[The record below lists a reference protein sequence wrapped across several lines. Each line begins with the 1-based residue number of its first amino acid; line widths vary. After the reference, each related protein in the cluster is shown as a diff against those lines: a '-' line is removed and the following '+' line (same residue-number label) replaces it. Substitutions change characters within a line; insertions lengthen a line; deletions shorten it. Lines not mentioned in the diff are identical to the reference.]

1 MSKYNKNE
9 ERNLRESLGKW
20 SGWIL
25 FTTMLLYYELLFHGL
40 NFGIKA
46 GNVLLIAIFALVGGG
61 VLGIITNVFSVIV
74 NKIIATVLALFIGVL
89 FVAQYVYHS
98 VFNNYLSVMGTI
110 RFGNQAADNADTVL
124 SNMKTDISDIVL
136 LVIPVVIA
144 IVLIWTLMSFERRRW
159 WVNLICVGVVAV
171 MYIATVMVMWAVDL
185 DVYSP
190 YKVYS
195 QYTSVDLAVE
205 KLGVIESFVVDVREN
220 VTSGSD
226 KGQISFASAGM
237 DNAIDPLESSGNSP
251 VDTTNADDVSNL
263 DMTEKDSH
271 YDNTDEQVTTEEA
284 TTETPVDTSPNV
296 LDLDFDAINELSG
309 SDAVSSLSEYFKSVT
324 PTKKNEYTGMFE
336 GYNVIWITAEGFT
349 GYALESGLF
358 PVLSKLADEGFVF
371 ENYYQPLWYGST
383 LGGEYANLMGS
394 PTKNGGYLS
403 MCRAA
408 DNENGMYF
416 SMANTLK
423 RMGYSCYG
431 FHDNDYT
438 YYDRN
443 ITHPALGYEWIA
455 SGNGLEYQTDEYGQ
469 DIWPQ
474 SDLVMLEETFD
485 KYTKDRPFHLYYLTV
500 SGHVPYGYGA
510 ANAMSEKNKNV
521 VADLDYSDTTKA
533 YLASQYEM
541 ERMLEELLERLE
553 KRDLLDKTVIVLAG
567 DHVPYDNMEVVDE
580 LAGQSFG
587 NDLDAYRSRL
597 IIWSGSMEKSVR
609 VEKVCSSIDIL
620 PTMLN
625 LMGAEFDS
633 RLIVGRDILSDS
645 PGLVLFPDRSYITDT
660 YEYNASWDQ
669 IVRGNVSDETF
680 EAMQLYVAD
689 KFTAADN
696 ITETGYYSYVADYLG
711 K

>member
-1 MSKYNKNE
+1 MIKHCKAALGD
-9 ERNLRESLGKW
+9 LRYYLGKW

-25 FTTMLLYYELLFHGL
+25 FTAILLYYELLFHEL
-40 NFGIKA
+40 NFGIGD
-46 GNVLLIAIFALVGGG
+46 GNIVQIIIFALVGGG
-61 VLGIITNVFSVIV
+61 VCGIITNVFPVIV
-74 NKIIATVLALFIGVL
+74 DKIIATVLTLFIGIL
-89 FVAQYVYHS
+89 FVAQYIYHS

-110 RFGNQAADNADTVL
+110 RFGNQAADNADTVI
-124 SNMKTDISDIVL
+124 SNMKAQISDIIL
-136 LVIPVVIA
+136 MVIPVIIA
-144 IVLIWTLMSFERRRW
+144 IILIWTIMAFDRRRW
-159 WVNLICVGVVAV
+159 WTNLIGTGIVAV
-171 MYIATVMVMWAVDL
+171 VYIATIMVMWAVDS

-190 YKVYS
+190 YKIYS

-205 KLGVIESFVVDVREN
+205 KLGVMESFVVDVRTS

-237 DNAIDPLESSGNSP
+237 DSVVDPLEGGKTSENIPNVLDTKNPNTYKNDDEDTDTSGDKS
-251 VDTTNADDVSNL
+251 VSTT
-263 DMTEKDSH
+263 
-271 YDNTDEQVTTEEA
+271 EA
-284 TTETPVDTSPNV
+284 TTEVPVDTSPNV
-296 LDLDFDAINELSG
+296 LDLDFEDINELSG
-309 SDAVSSLSEYFKSVT
+309 SDAVASLSEYFENVT

-358 PVLSKLADEGFVF
+358 PTLAKLADEGFVF
-371 ENYYQPLWYGST
+371 DNYYQPLWYGST

-394 PTKNGGYLS
+394 PTKNGAYLS

-416 SMANTLK
+416 SLANTLK

-469 DIWPQ
+469 DMWPQ
-474 SDLVMLEETFD
+474 SDLVMMEETFD
-485 KYTKDRPFHLYYLTV
+485 KYTNDQPFHLYYLTV

-510 ANAMSEKNKNV
+510 ANAMSEKNKDV
-521 VADLDYSDTTKA
+521 VADLNYSDTTKA

-541 ERMLEELLERLE
+541 EKMLEGIVERLE
-553 KRDLLDKTVIVLAG
+553 KRNLLDKTVIVLAG

-580 LAGQSFG
+580 LAGQEFG
-587 NDLDAYRSRL
+587 YSLDAYRSRF
-597 IIWSGSMEKSVR
+597 IIWSGAMEKPVR
-609 VEKVCSSIDIL
+609 VNKVCSSIDIL

-625 LMGAEFDS
+625 LMGAEYDS
-633 RLIVGRDILSDS
+633 RLIIGRDILSDS
-645 PGLVLFPDRSYITDT
+645 AGLVLFPDRSYVTDT
-660 YEYNASWDQ
+660 YEYNAALDT
-669 IVRGNVSDETF
+669 IVGDVSDETF
-680 EAMQLYVAD
+680 DAMQLYVAD
-689 KFTAADN
+689 KFIAADN
-696 ITETGYYSYVADYLG
+696 ITETGYYSYVAECLG

>member
-1 MSKYNKNE
+1 
-9 ERNLRESLGKW
+9 
-20 SGWIL
+20 
-25 FTTMLLYYELLFHGL
+25 
-40 NFGIKA
+40 
-46 GNVLLIAIFALVGGG
+46 
-61 VLGIITNVFSVIV
+61 
-74 NKIIATVLALFIGVL
+74 
-89 FVAQYVYHS
+89 
-98 VFNNYLSVMGTI
+98 
-110 RFGNQAADNADTVL
+110 
-124 SNMKTDISDIVL
+124 
-136 LVIPVVIA
+136 
-144 IVLIWTLMSFERRRW
+144 MSFERRRW
-159 WVNLICVGVVAV
+159 WVNLICVGAVAV

-251 VDTTNADDVSNL
+251 ADTTNADDDSNL
-263 DMTEKDSH
+263 GVTGKDLHS
-271 YDNTDEQVTTEEA
+271 DSINEQATTEES

-358 PVLSKLADEGFVF
+358 PALSKLADEGFVF
-371 ENYYQPLWYGST
+371 VNYYQPLWYGST

-485 KYTKDRPFHLYYLTV
+485 KYTKDQPFHLYYLTV

-510 ANAMSEKNKNV
+510 ANAMSEKNKDV

-541 ERMLEELLERLE
+541 ERMLEKLLERLE

-587 NDLDAYRSRL
+587 SDLDAYRSRL
-597 IIWSGSMEKSVR
+597 IIWSGSMEKPVR

-660 YEYNASWDQ
+660 YEYNASLDQ

-696 ITETGYYSYVADYLG
+696 ITETGYYSYVARYLG

>member
-9 ERNLRESLGKW
+9 DHNLRESLGKW

-25 FTTMLLYYELLFHGL
+25 FTAMLLYYELLFHGL

-61 VLGIITNVFSVIV
+61 VLGIITNVFPVIV

-159 WVNLICVGVVAV
+159 WVNLICVGAVAV

-226 KGQISFASAGM
+226 KGQISFASVGM
-237 DNAIDPLESSGNSP
+237 DKAVDPLESSGDPATDSS
-251 VDTTNADDVSNL
+251 NADDSNL
-263 DMTEKDSH
+263 GVTGKDLHS
-271 YDNTDEQVTTEEA
+271 DSINEQATTEES

-324 PTKKNEYTGMFE
+324 PTKKNEYTGMFD

-358 PVLSKLADEGFVF
+358 PALSKLADEGFVF

-485 KYTKDRPFHLYYLTV
+485 KYTKDQPFHLYYLTV

-510 ANAMSEKNKNV
+510 ANAMSEKNKDV

-553 KRDLLDKTVIVLAG
+553 KRDILDKTVIVLAG

-597 IIWSGSMEKSVR
+597 IIWSGSMEKPVR

-689 KFTAADN
+689 KFTVADN
-696 ITETGYYSYVADYLG
+696 ITETGYYSYVARYLG

>member
-9 ERNLRESLGKW
+9 DHNLRESLGKW

-25 FTTMLLYYELLFHGL
+25 FTAMLLYYELLFHGL

-61 VLGIITNVFSVIV
+61 VLGIITNVFPVIV
-74 NKIIATVLALFIGVL
+74 NKIIATVLVLFIGVL

-159 WVNLICVGVVAV
+159 WVNLICVGAVAV

-237 DNAIDPLESSGNSP
+237 DNAVDPLESSGNSP
-251 VDTTNADDVSNL
+251 ADTTNADDASNL
-263 DMTEKDSH
+263 DVTEKDSH
-271 YDNTDEQVTTEEA
+271 SDSINEQATTEES

-309 SDAVSSLSEYFKSVT
+309 SDAVSSLSEYFKRVT
-324 PTKKNEYTGMFE
+324 PTKKNEYTGMFD

-358 PVLSKLADEGFVF
+358 PALSKLADEGFVF

-485 KYTKDRPFHLYYLTV
+485 KYTKDQPFHLYYLTV

-510 ANAMSEKNKNV
+510 ANAMSEKNKDV
-521 VADLDYSDTTKA
+521 VADLNYSDTTKA

-597 IIWSGSMEKSVR
+597 IIWSGSMEKPVR

-696 ITETGYYSYVADYLG
+696 ITETGYYNYIARYLG

>member
-9 ERNLRESLGKW
+9 ERNLRESMGKW

-25 FTTMLLYYELLFHGL
+25 FTTMLLYYELLFHCL

-159 WVNLICVGVVAV
+159 WVNLICVGAVAV

-251 VDTTNADDVSNL
+251 ADTTNADDASNL

-271 YDNTDEQVTTEEA
+271 SDNTDEQVTTEEA

-358 PVLSKLADEGFVF
+358 PALSKLADEGFVF

-510 ANAMSEKNKNV
+510 ANAMSEKNKDV

-597 IIWSGSMEKSVR
+597 IIWSSSMEKSVR

-696 ITETGYYSYVADYLG
+696 ITETGYYNYVADYIG

>member
-1 MSKYNKNE
+1 
-9 ERNLRESLGKW
+9 
-20 SGWIL
+20 
-25 FTTMLLYYELLFHGL
+25 
-40 NFGIKA
+40 
-46 GNVLLIAIFALVGGG
+46 
-61 VLGIITNVFSVIV
+61 
-74 NKIIATVLALFIGVL
+74 
-89 FVAQYVYHS
+89 
-98 VFNNYLSVMGTI
+98 
-110 RFGNQAADNADTVL
+110 
-124 SNMKTDISDIVL
+124 
-136 LVIPVVIA
+136 
-144 IVLIWTLMSFERRRW
+144 
-159 WVNLICVGVVAV
+159 

-251 VDTTNADDVSNL
+251 ADTTNADDDSNL
-263 DMTEKDSH
+263 GVTGKDLHS
-271 YDNTDEQVTTEEA
+271 DSINEQATTEES

-358 PVLSKLADEGFVF
+358 PALSKLADEGFVF
-371 ENYYQPLWYGST
+371 VNYYQPLWYGST

-485 KYTKDRPFHLYYLTV
+485 KYTKDQPFHLYYLTV

-510 ANAMSEKNKNV
+510 ANAMSEKNKDV

-541 ERMLEELLERLE
+541 ERMLEKLLERLE

-587 NDLDAYRSRL
+587 SDLDAYRSRL
-597 IIWSGSMEKSVR
+597 IIWSGSMEKPVR

-660 YEYNASWDQ
+660 YEYNASLDQ

-696 ITETGYYSYVADYLG
+696 ITETGYYSYVARYLG

>member
-9 ERNLRESLGKW
+9 EHNLRESLGKW

-25 FTTMLLYYELLFHGL
+25 FTAMLLYYELLFHGL

-61 VLGIITNVFSVIV
+61 VLGIITNVFPVIV
-74 NKIIATVLALFIGVL
+74 NKIIATVLALFTGVL

-159 WVNLICVGVVAV
+159 WVNLICVGAVAV

-205 KLGVIESFVVDVREN
+205 KLGVIESFVVDVRES

-237 DNAIDPLESSGNSP
+237 DKAVDPLESSGDPATDSS
-251 VDTTNADDVSNL
+251 NADDDSNL
-263 DMTEKDSH
+263 GVTGKDLHS
-271 YDNTDEQVTTEEA
+271 DSINEQATTEES

-309 SDAVSSLSEYFKSVT
+309 SDAVSSLSEYFKSIT
-324 PTKKNEYTGMFE
+324 PTKKNEYTGMFD

-358 PVLSKLADEGFVF
+358 PALSKLADEGFVF

-394 PTKNGGYLS
+394 PTKNGAYLS

-485 KYTKDRPFHLYYLTV
+485 KYTKDQPFHLYYLTV

-510 ANAMSEKNKNV
+510 ANAMSEKNKDV
-521 VADLDYSDTTKA
+521 VADLNYSDTTKA

-553 KRDLLDKTVIVLAG
+553 KRDLLDKTVIILAG

-597 IIWSGSMEKSVR
+597 IIWSGSMEKPVR

-696 ITETGYYSYVADYLG
+696 ITETGYYSYVARYLG